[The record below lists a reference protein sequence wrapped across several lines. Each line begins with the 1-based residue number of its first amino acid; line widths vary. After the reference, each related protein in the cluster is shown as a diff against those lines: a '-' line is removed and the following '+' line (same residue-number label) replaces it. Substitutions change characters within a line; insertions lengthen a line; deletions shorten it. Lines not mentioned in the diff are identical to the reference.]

1 MTYKQ
6 HPRNTR
12 EIAFIFHFPLSRNY
26 PPLTS
31 GVKNLKNKVQ
41 RDLPLNRPCHSRF
54 PHSGFLNVYFP
65 PPLRLPSSRISI
77 HLLPSVP
84 PFSSAARGSK
94 LDLEKRDSERALA
107 SGEEWNGIYSR
118 RERERAR
125 QVRLSSRSLKE
136 SLPSLFFSFRR
147 RRARSFTNWISSHF
161 CLASSFFLLL
171 LLFSRAHGGGGSD
184 VPPQL
189 RPTGYKVT
197 CLFFPAVRRGLI

>member
-1 MTYKQ
+1 M
-6 HPRNTR
+6 
-12 EIAFIFHFPLSRNY
+12 SRNY

-107 SGEEWNGIYSR
+107 SGKEWNGIYSR
-118 RERERAR
+118 RERERER
-125 QVRLSSRSLKE
+125 E
-136 SLPSLFFSFRR
+136 SAASKVIVEKLERIPSVSLFLVPKAPRAFFYQLDLFPFLPRLVLFPPPLFPCARR
-147 RRARSFTNWISSHF
+147 RRQRRSSATS
-161 CLASSFFLLL
+161 
-171 LLFSRAHGGGGSD
+171 AHW
-184 VPPQL
+184 L
-189 RPTGYKVT
+189 
-197 CLFFPAVRRGLI
+197 